1 MKNLFQITFFIGILL
16 TNCTPNKTN
25 YKDEI
30 TKFQYEMNTHY
41 ADAEASPLTEEDQK
55 TFKALEFFDI
65 DKKYRVE
72 AEFELTPDTPI
83 FEMPTTTDR
92 LPLYRKYGIA
102 LFTIN
107 DKKLELSVYQNQK
120 LMSSLEYAEHLFL
133 PFNDTSNGQSTYEG
147 GRFIDLEIPSK
158 GSQTIVIDFNKAY
171 NPYCAYNHK
180 YSCPIPPAE
189 NYLSVAIPAGVKA
202 YGKQH

>member
-1 MKNLFQITFFIGILL
+1 MKNLFQITLIIVILF
-16 TNCTPNKTN
+16 TNCTSDKSN
-25 YKDEI
+25 YKEEI
-30 TKFQYEMNTHY
+30 TQFQYEMNTHY

-65 DKKYRVE
+65 DKNYRVE

-102 LFTIN
+102 HFTLN
-107 DKKLELSVYQNQK
+107 KKKLALSIYQNQK
-120 LMSSLEYAEHLFL
+120 LMTSLEYAEHLFL
-133 PFNDTSNGQSTYEG
+133 PFNDTSNGKSTYEG
-147 GRFIDLEIPSK
+147 GRFIDLEIPAE

-171 NPYCAYNHK
+171 NPYCAYNLK

-189 NYLSVAIPAGVKA
+189 NNLPVAILAGVKA
-202 YGKQH
+202 YDKQH